1 MSLQKN
7 ALCRGDARS
16 DARCYA
22 LQQFRESGLE
32 VLLRSLYPS
41 LMALHQMD
49 ASVALPPLAHTQSC
63 TYAENPAALP
73 ESVRVTGERALILPP
88 LLNLSLAALTAD
100 GVYLL
105 DDGFTLWLL
114 LGSQVD
120 PAVMNDLFGVASLEG
135 YDVPNMRLPLLET
148 TLSQKV
154 HLLVQELR
162 TDRPYFC
169 PLKIVRVTDPEF
181 AVLKWRLVEDR
192 DVFPGGNY
200 SYLEYVQLVTG
211 SNPSY

>member
-105 DDGFTLWLL
+105 DDGF
-114 LGSQVD
+114 
-120 PAVMNDLFGVASLEG
+120 
-135 YDVPNMRLPLLET
+135 
-148 TLSQKV
+148 
-154 HLLVQELR
+154 
-162 TDRPYFC
+162 
-169 PLKIVRVTDPEF
+169 
-181 AVLKWRLVEDR
+181 
-192 DVFPGGNY
+192 
-200 SYLEYVQLVTG
+200 
-211 SNPSY
+211 

>member
-16 DARCYA
+16 DVRCYA

-49 ASVALPPLAHTQSC
+49 AAVASRSLSHAQSC
-63 TYAENPAALP
+63 TYAEDPAHLP
-73 ESVRVTGERALILPP
+73 EGVRVTGERALILPP
-88 LLNLSLAALTAD
+88 MRNLSLAALTAD

-105 DDGFTLWLL
+105 DDGFALWLL

-120 PAVMNDLFGVASLEG
+120 SALLTDLFGVASLEG

-148 TLSQKV
+148 ALSQKV
-154 HLLVQELR
+154 HLLLQELR
-162 TDRPYFC
+162 ADRPYFC

-200 SYLEYVQLVTG
+200 SYSEYVQLVAG